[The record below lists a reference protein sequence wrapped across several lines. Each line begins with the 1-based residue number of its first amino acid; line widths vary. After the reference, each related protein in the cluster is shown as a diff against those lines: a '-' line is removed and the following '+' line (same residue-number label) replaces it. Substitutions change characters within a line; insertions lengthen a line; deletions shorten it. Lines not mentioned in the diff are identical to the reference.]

1 MEDHATPP
9 QGYEESPPPPPDTDS
24 SPDPSPRASYELP
37 PSHHSAASSAS
48 THSSAAD
55 QEPASSSGGHTAST
69 RVAQDADPTPTN
81 TLDSPLFQQPP
92 PPLPSPTL
100 PSSPQHQCTTA
111 TRLTHYFPPGFT
123 LPPAK
128 RLAGRRALW
137 IPDSFSPRC
146 LVRECDTPLKK
157 GKRHH
162 CRACGRNICSKCS
175 MKAEVPQYRNK
186 KVRCCKMCKIPNTPT
201 LNFPDVYESL
211 LSSWASVTV
220 VSEEGTEEKHRW
232 HCRLLHPSYDLGP
245 AVAMCS
251 SPDEDKDYKPEHWIP
266 VHNACNIEQV
276 GEEIKLSSFLT
287 HFNVRLRIEP
297 LSDTA
302 LWLQYLEA
310 AKCAQ

>member
-55 QEPASSSGGHTAST
+55 QEPASSS
-69 RVAQDADPTPTN
+69 
-81 TLDSPLFQQPP
+81 
-92 PPLPSPTL
+92 
-100 PSSPQHQCTTA
+100 
-111 TRLTHYFPPGFT
+111 GFT